1 MRELSF
7 HEQQIDIPFLRVLMY
22 SIIESLTWY
31 VNSIQEMGSKATTFP
46 SNFSLLILLWRAV
59 SEAKGSRYLK
69 KEL

>member
-1 MRELSF
+1 MRELSS

-46 SNFSLLILLWRAV
+46 SNLSFHLWRAV